1 MGNSSPTS
9 LLFGG
14 IIIASMSFKL
24 KEDYLYLSYA
34 AVILGLVVFVMG
46 IVKYIQQRNKYW

>member
-14 IIIASMSFKL
+14 IIVASMSFKL
-24 KEDYLYLSYA
+24 KEDHVYLSYA
-34 AVILGLVVFVMG
+34 AVILGLVIFVMG